1 MNNPFKA
8 NDKVFHVE
16 YGSVIVSHIPN
27 DREVVIYTTKEPYSL
42 QEPIQCISFTPWP
55 EPNHIRNVED
65 GLYVVNRDEGL
76 VVRRRTGGKW
86 FRVGVNGLATKC
98 RVPNSD
104 SQILKR
110 IDD

>member
-16 YGSVIVSHIPN
+16 YGSAVVRRIPCN
-27 DREVVIYTTKEPYSL
+27 DEVVIDIDKAPYRL
-42 QEPIQCISFTPWP
+42 QEPIQRISFTPWP

-86 FRVGVNGLATKC
+86 FRVGANGLATKC
-98 RVPNSD
+98 RVPSYD
-104 SQILKR
+104 SQIFKR

>member
-1 MNNPFKA
+1 MNPFKA

-16 YGSVIVSHIPN
+16 YGSVIVRHIPN
-27 DREVVIYTTKEPYSL
+27 DREVVIYTDKGPYGL

-65 GLYVVNRDEGL
+65 GLYVVQRDGEL
-76 VVRRRTGGKW
+76 VVRRRTEGEW
-86 FRVGVNGLATKC
+86 FRVNLNGLATKFSVHDC
-98 RVPNSD
+98 D
-104 SQILKR
+104 TQIFKR